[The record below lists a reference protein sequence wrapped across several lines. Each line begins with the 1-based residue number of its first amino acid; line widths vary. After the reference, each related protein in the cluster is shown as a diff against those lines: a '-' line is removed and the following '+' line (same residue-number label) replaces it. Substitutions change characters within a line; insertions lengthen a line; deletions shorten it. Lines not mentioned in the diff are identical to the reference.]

1 MLNSEWDMTIK
12 YFTTSIFKED
22 VGLEKY
28 EYRGSQLLISGPER
42 AFLECLHLAPS
53 NYSLMDVY
61 YVMEMLRTLRPKL
74 VQQLLEECSSIKVK
88 RLFLY
93 MAEKSDHQWFKHLD
107 MSMIDLGKGDRLIT
121 ENGRYIG
128 KYGITIPKELAEYE

>member
-1 MLNSEWDMTIK
+1 MLT
-12 YFTTSIFKED
+12 
-22 VGLEKY
+22 
-28 EYRGSQLLISGPER
+28 
-42 AFLECLHLAPS
+42 
-53 NYSLMDVY
+53 
-61 YVMEMLRTLRPKL
+61 TLRPKL
-74 VQQLLEECSSIKVK
+74 VQQLLEECSSIKAK

-107 MSMIDLGKGDRLIT
+107 MSRIDLGKGDRLIT